1 MIIKKVKIKNDLDEQ
16 IYVDKEDSKFMIS
29 SVIKKKLIVSQ
40 PKEEKS
46 YILIKIIIDRIV
58 EEEKREEVEKQLVD
72 YGTELLTLSKTINKS
87 LKSEEKVN

>member
-1 MIIKKVKIKNDLDEQ
+1 
-16 IYVDKEDSKFMIS
+16 MIS